1 MLRTCLVSCFVL
13 LLAAPLH
20 AQFQPHTD
28 YATGSYPFSVAVGDL
43 NGDGKPDLA
52 VTNTA
57 DNTVSIL
64 LGNGDGTFQPQVVY
78 PTGTR
83 PTSLVVGD
91 FNRDGKLDLAIT
103 NGSDNTVSVLLGN
116 GDGTFQPH
124 VDYATQLNP
133 QWLAVADFN
142 GDGFLDIAT
151 ANYGPNYQPGSVSI
165 LLGNGDGTFQGQV
178 AYPAGIN
185 PFGIMT
191 GDFNRDGKIDLA
203 VLNNNGSFGI
213 YILLGNGDG
222 TFQSPVFYPTG
233 QNPRIGV
240 VADFN
245 GDGILDLAV
254 GDCIDNNI
262 AVLLGNDGGTFQNPV
277 FYPTGDYVSSLV
289 GGDFDGDGKL
299 DLVTSAAASNSISFL
314 KGNGDGT
321 FQPNVDSPVGNDP
334 GWVTFADFN
343 HDNAPD
349 LVVANYS
356 GNTVSIL
363 LNKGTDFSI
372 SASAATPGTV
382 SAGQSATSTV
392 TMNLLTAFHNPVTLA
407 CAVQPAQSAPT
418 CSFGQN
424 PVPFDD
430 SGNATAIMTIDT
442 GAVDA
447 LLRSSSSRHES
458 LRYQFLWLPIAGFA
472 LLGVGASSG
481 RAPRKKLA
489 ACVLGFLLFGGLFGG
504 LIFQAACTRTITVV
518 HQSQTYTITVTGT
531 SGSSQHSTTMTL
543 VVQQV
548 VQ

>member
-1 MLRTCLVSCFVL
+1 MLRTCLLGCFVL
-13 LLAAPLH
+13 LLAAPLR
-20 AQFQPHTD
+20 AQFQPQTT
-28 YATGSYPFSVAVGDL
+28 YATGSYPWGIAVGDF
-43 NGDGKPDLA
+43 NGDGKLDVA
-52 VTNTA
+52 VTNGS

-64 LGNGDGTFQPQVVY
+64 LGNGDGTFQPHVDY

-83 PTSLVVGD
+83 PTSVVVGD
-91 FNRDGKLDLAIT
+91 FNRDGNLDLAIT
-103 NGSDNTVSVLLGN
+103 TLDNTVNVLLGH
-116 GDGTFQPH
+116 GDGTFRPH
-124 VDYATQLNP
+124 VDYATGLNP

-142 GDGFLDIAT
+142 GDGYVDIAT

-165 LLGNGDGTFQGQV
+165 LLGNGDGTFQGQA

-222 TFQSPVFYPTG
+222 SFQSPVFYPTG
-233 QNPRIGV
+233 ENPRVGV
-240 VADFN
+240 VADFT
-245 GDGILDLAV
+245 GDGNLDLAV

-262 AVLLGNDGGTFQNPV
+262 AVLLGNGNGTFQNPV
-277 FYPTGDYVSSLV
+277 YYQTGDYVSSLA

-299 DLVTSAAASNSISFL
+299 DLVTADAAFNSVSFL

-321 FQPNVDSPVGNDP
+321 FQANVDFPVGSDP
-334 GWVTFADFN
+334 GWVAVADVN

-356 GNTVSIL
+356 GNSVSIL

-372 SASAATPGTV
+372 SASAASPGTV
-382 SAGQSATSTV
+382 SLGQTSTSTL
-392 TMNLLTAFHNPVTLA
+392 TMNLLTTFHNPVTLA
-407 CAVQPAQSAPT
+407 CSVQPVQAAPT
-418 CSFGQN
+418 CSFSQN

-430 SGNATAIMTIDT
+430 SGNATAILTIDT
-442 GAVDA
+442 GTAVDA
-447 LLRSSSSRHES
+447 LLGSSSPRHES
-458 LRYQFLWLPIAGFA
+458 LQVPFLWLPIVGFA
-472 LLGVGASSG
+472 LLGVGSSSR
-481 RAPRKKLA
+481 RAPRKKLT
-489 ACVLGFLLFGGLFGG
+489 ACVLGFLLFGG
-504 LIFQAACTRTITVV
+504 LIFQAACTRTRTEIL
-518 HQSQTYTITVTGT
+518 QSQTYTITVTGT

-543 VVQQV
+543 VVQQPV